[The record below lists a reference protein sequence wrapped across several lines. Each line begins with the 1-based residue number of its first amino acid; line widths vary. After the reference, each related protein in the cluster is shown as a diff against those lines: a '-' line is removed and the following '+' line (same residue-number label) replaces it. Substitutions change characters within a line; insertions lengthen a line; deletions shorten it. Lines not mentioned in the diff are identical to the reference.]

1 MALPP
6 ADDGRAVT
14 SRLRPALAT
23 GLALVSLVC
32 AGILVWV
39 LAFDGGPD
47 RASGALEEP
56 EARERVMSLGDQ
68 FVRRLGTYGP
78 DLLDD
83 SGQMPDYRERMHE
96 VITPKFRS
104 GFDSQVSAVEQ
115 LVAQAGVERSTE
127 VFATAVSRIDDDAAQ
142 VLVAGAFNDTYTA
155 APAKGPDEE
164 RTVAQEPLPFRFT
177 VELVSVDGEWLVDD
191 FAPVGGTDP
200 LEGDTP

>member
-1 MALPP
+1 
-6 ADDGRAVT
+6 
-14 SRLRPALAT
+14 
-23 GLALVSLVC
+23 
-32 AGILVWV
+32 
-39 LAFDGGPD
+39 
-47 RASGALEEP
+47 
-56 EARERVMSLGDQ
+56 MSLGDQ

-104 GFDSQVSAVEQ
+104 GFDSQVAAVEQ

-155 APAKGPDEE
+155 APAKGSDEE

-177 VELVSVDGEWLVDD
+177 VELVSVDGEWRVDD
-191 FAPVGGTDP
+191 FAPVGGADP
-200 LEGDTP
+200 LEGGTP